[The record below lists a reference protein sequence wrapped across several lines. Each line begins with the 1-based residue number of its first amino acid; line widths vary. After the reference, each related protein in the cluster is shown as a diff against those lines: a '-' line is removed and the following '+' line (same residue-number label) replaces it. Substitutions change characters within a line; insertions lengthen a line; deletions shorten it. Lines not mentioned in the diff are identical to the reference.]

1 MSSKTEDTGF
11 VVLEAVDRLCA
22 LQLRV
27 KMLEAV
33 CPFGPRL
40 LDPRVA
46 ERVTRIQRAARAMLL
61 RTRRRRA
68 HGALVTWR
76 ARALRVASLRA
87 RTRDCLVTW
96 RADARAERD
105 LAQTLA
111 HCSAVRIQRA
121 YLATWTRAK
130 VCALLRRHH
139 ADAAKL
145 AHLRH
150 KLRKSKKTQQRRKS
164 AQTQYDVD
172 E

>member
-1 MSSKTEDTGF
+1 MSAKIDSDF
-11 VVLEAVDRLCA
+11 VVLEEPSDRLYA

-33 CPFGPRL
+33 CPFGPRM

-46 ERVTRIQRAARAMLL
+46 TRVTRIQRAARAMV
-61 RTRRRRA
+61 RRARQRRA
-68 HGALVTWR
+68 HRALVAWR
-76 ARALRVASLRA
+76 AQALRIEALRA
-87 RTRDCLVTW
+87 RKRDCLVAW
-96 RADARAERD
+96 RSDARAERD

-121 YLATWTRAK
+121 YLATWTRTK
-130 VCALLRRHH
+130 VCALLRRHR
-139 ADAAKL
+139 ADVAKL

-150 KLRKSKKTQQRRKS
+150 KLRKSKKTQQRRKGT
-164 AQTQYDVD
+164 QTQYDVD